1 MNIENDFY
9 LCFNLIG
16 KYNVMEKISKILF
29 LLSGVVMFSLIGAS
43 VLVYQNEIRL
53 YFSGKQGSEEEVK
66 VQVLQSVQSEGSDVE
81 GVDFFSEEELKEMA
95 RDTATVKIKVQ
106 EK

>member
-1 MNIENDFY
+1 
-9 LCFNLIG
+9 
-16 KYNVMEKISKILF
+16 MEKISKILVLF
-29 LLSGVVMFSLIGAS
+29 SGVVMFSLLGAS
-43 VLVYQNEIRL
+43 VLVYQNEIRG
-53 YFSGKQGSEEEVK
+53 YFSGKKGSEEEVK

>member
-1 MNIENDFY
+1 
-9 LCFNLIG
+9 
-16 KYNVMEKISKILF
+16 MEKISKILF
-29 LLSGVVMFSLIGAS
+29 LFSGVLMFSLLGAS
-43 VLVYQNEIRL
+43 VLVYQKEIRG
-53 YFSGKQGSEEEVK
+53 YFSGKKGSEEEVK

-95 RDTATVKIKVQ
+95 RDTATLKIKVQ